1 MTWRDNRRDLK
12 IDSQYGDFSITNND
26 LVCTR
31 NNLDNLKDV
40 VIERYKTNAKDFL
53 LVPTYGAN
61 LERFIGKGIDQSLI
75 NNIVTNLKYSL
86 TYDKFVNLN
95 ELEIIPIILNDKL
108 RLFTYITIGDNKL
121 AVESI
126 YDYKEGVFKIA

>member
-1 MTWRDNRRDLK
+1 MTWRNSKRDLK
-12 IDSQYGDFSITNND
+12 IDSQYGDFSIINND

-31 NNLDNLKDV
+31 SNLDNLKDV

-75 NNIVTNLKYSL
+75 NNVVTNLKYSL
-86 TYDKFVNLN
+86 TYDKFVSLN

-121 AVESI
+121 AVESV